1 MRVTLCLGVAAAH
14 AASVNPIEKVLELL
28 GGMRSKI
35 IAQGEEEQKSYE
47 EFSHWCRQTAKGLQR
62 EVADSQEEKS
72 QLEATIQKAK
82 ANINSLTEQIG
93 ELAAGQQSASKELT
107 EATQVRAKEAADYS
121 QVAAE
126 LSASIDE
133 LSMAISELERMMA
146 ATASPSLVQT
156 PSIKKLV
163 SGLKSIVGATIVDAN
178 DRAKLDAFLQSGA
191 DEMQAPEAAAYTD
204 HSGGIDEVLQNLL
217 NKAEAQKADADR
229 AEMQAK
235 HDFMGLKAS
244 LTASIETQADEQEKA
259 KKELASNEQTLA
271 GATADLSGAV
281 KELNEDTQS
290 LNDAHD
296 ECEERAHDW
305 DVSMQS
311 RAHEIEALDTAV
323 KVLQEKTGGA
333 QKQAYSF
340 LLQLQAS
347 SKSDQFSD
355 VVQELMKL
363 GKAMQDRHIA
373 LLAMRV
379 RSAASGTADPFAK
392 VKGLIEDMIANLE
405 KQAAEEASAKAFCD
419 SETSKSKAKKDEHES
434 TISTLSAK
442 IDFANSRIAKLKEQ
456 IATLTE
462 ELRDIANEQSE
473 ATTIRQTEKETF
485 KTAEAD
491 YQGGLEGVQTALK
504 VLREYYG
511 QSFAQVE
518 QPATSSHSKG
528 DASSI
533 IGMLEV
539 AESDFGKLLAEARDA
554 EESAA
559 GEFEQSSEDNKIATQ
574 TKKQDVEYK
583 NKEILELQH
592 ALSEHGND
600 REGEQEELDS
610 VLEYLS
616 KLNDQCVAK
625 PEPYE
630 ERKRRREQ
638 EIEGLKNAL
647 EILEGQAIGFLS
659 VARKTTRA

>member
-1 MRVTLCLGVAAAH
+1 MRVVLCFGVVAH
-14 AASVNPIEKVLELL
+14 AVSTNPIAKVVELL
-28 GGMRSKI
+28 EGMRTKI
-35 IAQGEEEQKSYE
+35 VAQGEEEQKSYE
-47 EFSHWCRQTAKGLQR
+47 EFSHWCRTTAKALQR
-62 EVADSQEEKS
+62 EVADAQEDKAE
-72 QLEATIQKAK
+72 LEATIEKAK
-82 ANINSLTEQIG
+82 SSINSLTEQIA
-93 ELAAGQQSASKELT
+93 ELAAGQQASTKELD

-121 QVAAE
+121 AVAAE
-126 LSASIDE
+126 LSEAIDM
-133 LSMAISELERMMA
+133 LGRAVTVLERELGGK
-146 ATASPSLVQT
+146 SLVQT
-156 PSIKKLV
+156 QAVKKVL
-163 SGLKSIVGATIVDAN
+163 SGLKAVVGATVVDAN
-178 DRAKLDAFLQSGA
+178 DRAKLEVLLQSGS
-191 DEMQAPEAAAYTD
+191 DEMQAPEAAAY
-204 HSGGIDEVLQNLL
+204 EVHDGSNSIVQVIQDML

-235 HDFMGLKAS
+235 HDFMLLKQSLEAS
-244 LTASIETQADEQEKA
+244 TKTQGEEQEKA
-259 KKELASNEQTLA
+259 KKEKASNEQTLA
-271 GATADLSGAV
+271 GATADLAGAV
-281 KELNEDTQS
+281 KELAEDTAS

-311 RAHEIEALDTAV
+311 RAHEIEALDSAV
-323 KVLQEKTGGA
+323 KVLEEKTGGA
-333 QKQAYSF
+333 QKQAYGF
-340 LLQLQAS
+340 LLQLES
-347 SKSDQFSD
+347 TSKTNQFSD
-355 VVQELMKL
+355 VVGELMKL
-363 GKAMQDRHIA
+363 GKAMNDRHIA

-379 RSAASGTADPFAK
+379 RSVASSTADPFAK

-419 SETSKSKAKKDEHES
+419 SETAKSNAKKDDHES
-434 TISTLSAK
+434 TIATLSAK
-442 IDFANSRIAKLKEQ
+442 IDYAESRVAKLKEQ
-456 IATLTE
+456 VSTLSE
-462 ELRDIANEQSE
+462 ELRDVASEQSD
-473 ATTIRQTEKETF
+473 ATKIRGEEKATF

-491 YQGGLEGVQTALK
+491 YEAGLEGVQMALK

-511 QSFAQVE
+511 QSFAQVS
-518 QPATSSHSKG
+518 QPATSTHSKG

-554 EESAA
+554 EETAA
-559 GEFEQSSEDNKIATQ
+559 SEYEQNSEDNKIATQ

-583 NKEILELQH
+583 NKEIVELQH

-600 REGEQEELDS
+600 RDGEQEELDS

-647 EILEGQAIGFLS
+647 DILEGQAIGFLS
-659 VARKTTRA
+659 VARRSTRA

>member
-1 MRVTLCLGVAAAH
+1 MRVALCLGVAAVH

-93 ELAAGQQSASKELT
+93 ELAAGQQSADKELT

-121 QVAAE
+121 KVAAE
-126 LSASIDE
+126 LSTSIDE
-133 LSMAISELERMMA
+133 LSMAITELERMMA
-146 ATASPSLVQT
+146 ATSASLVQT
-156 PSIKKLV
+156 PSIVKLV

-178 DRAKLDAFLQSGA
+178 DRAKLDAFLQSGTDA
-191 DEMQAPEAAAYTD
+191 MQAPEAAAYSE

-217 NKAEAQKADADR
+217 SKAEAQKADADK

-244 LTASIETQADEQEKA
+244 LQASIETQADEQEKA

-271 GATADLSGAV
+271 GATADLSEAV

-311 RAHEIEALDTAV
+311 RAHEIGALDTAV

-340 LLQLQAS
+340 LLQLQVS
-347 SKSDQFSD
+347 SKSDQISD

-392 VKGLIEDMIANLE
+392 VKGLIEDMIADLE

-434 TISTLSAK
+434 TISTLSSK

-473 ATTIRQTEKETF
+473 ATAIRQTEKETF

-491 YQGGLEGVQTALK
+491 YQGGLEGVQMALK
-504 VLREYYG
+504 VLRDYYG
-511 QSFAQVE
+511 QSFAQVD
-518 QPATSSHSKG
+518 QPATPSHSKG

-539 AESDFGKLLAEARDA
+539 AESDFGKLLAEARDV
-554 EESAA
+554 EESSA
-559 GEFEQSSEDNKIATQ
+559 GEYEQSSEDNKIATQ

-647 EILEGQAIGFLS
+647 DILEGQAIGFLS

>member
-1 MRVTLCLGVAAAH
+1 VH

-93 ELAAGQQSASKELT
+93 ELAAGQQSADKELT

-121 QVAAE
+121 KVAAE
-126 LSASIDE
+126 LSTSIDE
-133 LSMAISELERMMA
+133 LSMAITELERMMA
-146 ATASPSLVQT
+146 ATSASLVQT
-156 PSIKKLV
+156 PSIVKLV

-178 DRAKLDAFLQSGA
+178 DRAKLDAFLQSGTDA
-191 DEMQAPEAAAYTD
+191 MQAPEAAAYSE

-217 NKAEAQKADADR
+217 SKAEAQKADADK

-244 LTASIETQADEQEKA
+244 LQASIETQADEQEKA

-271 GATADLSGAV
+271 GATADLSEAV

-311 RAHEIEALDTAV
+311 RAHEIGALDTAV

-340 LLQLQAS
+340 LLQLQVS
-347 SKSDQFSD
+347 SKSDQISD

-392 VKGLIEDMIANLE
+392 VKGLIEDMIADLE

-434 TISTLSAK
+434 TISTLSSK

-473 ATTIRQTEKETF
+473 ATAIRQTEKETF

-491 YQGGLEGVQTALK
+491 YQGGLEGVQMALK
-504 VLREYYG
+504 VLRDYYG
-511 QSFAQVE
+511 QSFAQVD
-518 QPATSSHSKG
+518 QPATPSHSKG

-539 AESDFGKLLAEARDA
+539 AESDFGKLLAEARDV
-554 EESAA
+554 EESSA
-559 GEFEQSSEDNKIATQ
+559 GEYEQSSEDNKIATQ

-647 EILEGQAIGFLS
+647 DILEGQAIGFLS

>member
-1 MRVTLCLGVAAAH
+1 
-14 AASVNPIEKVLELL
+14 
-28 GGMRSKI
+28 
-35 IAQGEEEQKSYE
+35 
-47 EFSHWCRQTAKGLQR
+47 
-62 EVADSQEEKS
+62 
-72 QLEATIQKAK
+72 LEATIQKAK

-93 ELAAGQQSASKELT
+93 ELAAGQQSADKELT

-121 QVAAE
+121 KVAAE
-126 LSASIDE
+126 LSTSIDE
-133 LSMAISELERMMA
+133 LSMAITELERMMA
-146 ATASPSLVQT
+146 ATSASLVQT
-156 PSIKKLV
+156 PSIVKLV

-178 DRAKLDAFLQSGA
+178 DRAKLDAFLQSGTDA
-191 DEMQAPEAAAYTD
+191 MQAPEAAAYSE
-204 HSGGIDEVLQNLL
+204 HSGGIDDVLQNLL
-217 NKAEAQKADADR
+217 SKAEAQKADADK

-244 LTASIETQADEQEKA
+244 LQASIETQADEQEKA

-271 GATADLSGAV
+271 GATADLSEAV

-311 RAHEIEALDTAV
+311 RAHEIGALDTAV

-340 LLQLQAS
+340 LLQLQVS
-347 SKSDQFSD
+347 SKSDQISD

-392 VKGLIEDMIANLE
+392 VKGLIEDMIADLE

-434 TISTLSAK
+434 TISTLSSK

-473 ATTIRQTEKETF
+473 ATAIRQTEKETF

-491 YQGGLEGVQTALK
+491 YQGGLEGVQMALK
-504 VLREYYG
+504 VLRDYYG
-511 QSFAQVE
+511 QSFAQVD
-518 QPATSSHSKG
+518 QPATPSHSKG

-539 AESDFGKLLAEARDA
+539 AESDFGKLLAEARDV
-554 EESAA
+554 EESSA
-559 GEFEQSSEDNKIATQ
+559 GEYEQSSEDNKIATQ

-647 EILEGQAIGFLS
+647 DILEGQAIGFLS

>member
-1 MRVTLCLGVAAAH
+1 
-14 AASVNPIEKVLELL
+14 
-28 GGMRSKI
+28 
-35 IAQGEEEQKSYE
+35 
-47 EFSHWCRQTAKGLQR
+47 
-62 EVADSQEEKS
+62 
-72 QLEATIQKAK
+72 
-82 ANINSLTEQIG
+82 
-93 ELAAGQQSASKELT
+93 
-107 EATQVRAKEAADYS
+107 
-121 QVAAE
+121 
-126 LSASIDE
+126 
-133 LSMAISELERMMA
+133 
-146 ATASPSLVQT
+146 
-156 PSIKKLV
+156 
-163 SGLKSIVGATIVDAN
+163 
-178 DRAKLDAFLQSGA
+178 
-191 DEMQAPEAAAYTD
+191 
-204 HSGGIDEVLQNLL
+204 
-217 NKAEAQKADADR
+217 
-229 AEMQAK
+229 
-235 HDFMGLKAS
+235 
-244 LTASIETQADEQEKA
+244 
-259 KKELASNEQTLA
+259 
-271 GATADLSGAV
+271 
-281 KELNEDTQS
+281 
-290 LNDAHD
+290 
-296 ECEERAHDW
+296 
-305 DVSMQS
+305 MQS
-311 RAHEIEALDTAV
+311 RAHEIGALDTAV

-340 LLQLQAS
+340 LLQLQVS
-347 SKSDQFSD
+347 SKSDQISD

-392 VKGLIEDMIANLE
+392 VKGLIEDMIADLE

-434 TISTLSAK
+434 TISTLSSK

-473 ATTIRQTEKETF
+473 ATAIRQTEKETF

-491 YQGGLEGVQTALK
+491 YQGGLEGVQMALK
-504 VLREYYG
+504 VLRDYYG
-511 QSFAQVE
+511 QSFAQVD
-518 QPATSSHSKG
+518 QPATPSHSKG

-539 AESDFGKLLAEARDA
+539 AESDFGKLLAEARDV
-554 EESAA
+554 EESSA
-559 GEFEQSSEDNKIATQ
+559 GEYEQSSEDNKIATQ

-647 EILEGQAIGFLS
+647 DILEGQAIGFLS